1 MIYDMYVTKPK
12 RTVSTASGRFAYL
25 GPVYMEV
32 GTGGGRLGGNPPVH
46 IISHFNL
53 ITFT

>member
-1 MIYDMYVTKPK
+1 MIYDTYVTKPK
-12 RTVSTASGRFAYL
+12 RTVSTASGRFTYL

-32 GTGGGRLGGNPPVH
+32 EEGGGVSRLS
-46 IISHFNL
+46 ISHFNL